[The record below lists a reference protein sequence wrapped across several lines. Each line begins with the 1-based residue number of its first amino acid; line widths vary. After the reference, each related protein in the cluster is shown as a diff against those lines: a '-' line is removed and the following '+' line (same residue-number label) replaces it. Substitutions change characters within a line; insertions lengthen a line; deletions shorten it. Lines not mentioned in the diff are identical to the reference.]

1 MAVSRKGIPDGS
13 RRLVPRKASARS
25 RVSNAADILPD
36 VDGRS
41 AVARRYRDIAAQIIA
56 DMGGASQCDEA
67 RLQLIRRFA
76 AAAVLAEQMEARLAN
91 GHSINIT
98 DHALLSSTLVR
109 LAGSVRD
116 GQPRARLR
124 RPPRTDMPLRNRT
137 PRTAAA
143 YPRRTRCPD
152 KPCGQADNKTDPWR
166 IGQTRTPTRSPLK
179 T

>member
-25 RVSNAADILPD
+25 RVSNGADILPD

-41 AVARRYRDIAAQIIA
+41 AVARRYRDITAQIIA
-56 DMGGASQCDEA
+56 DMGGASQCAEA

-109 LAGSVRD
+109 LAQRTTLAEKVSHCGVAKLRFLVAVAFQTSPAQAITNPHRT
-116 GQPRARLR
+116 GIPMPHNARL
-124 RPPRTDMPLRNRT
+124 
-137 PRTAAA
+137 
-143 YPRRTRCPD
+143 
-152 KPCGQADNKTDPWR
+152 
-166 IGQTRTPTRSPLK
+166 
-179 T
+179 

>member
-1 MAVSRKGIPDGS
+1 MAVMGIPDGS
-13 RRLVPRKASARS
+13 GRLVPRKASARS
-25 RVSNAADILPD
+25 RVSNGGHILPD

-56 DMGGASQCDEA
+56 DMGGASQCAEA

-109 LAGSVRD
+109 LAQRIGIDRRSRNTTPSRRNTSNCSRS
-116 GQPRARLR
+116 GLMRRL
-124 RPPRTDMPLRNRT
+124 PNESFADTIASPRTDTM
-137 PRTAAA
+137 
-143 YPRRTRCPD
+143 
-152 KPCGQADNKTDPWR
+152 QS
-166 IGQTRTPTRSPLK
+166 RSPHHPRCDG
-179 T
+179 

>member
-13 RRLVPRKASARS
+13 RRIVPRKASARS
-25 RVSNAADILPD
+25 RVSNGADILPD

-56 DMGGASQCDEA
+56 DMGGASQCAEA

-109 LAGSVRD
+109 LA
-116 GQPRARLR
+116 Q
-124 RPPRTDMPLRNRT
+124 
-137 PRTAAA
+137 
-143 YPRRTRCPD
+143 
-152 KPCGQADNKTDPWR
+152 R
-166 IGQTRTPTRSPLK
+166 IGIDRRSRNITPSLSEYLELQSKRIDAEASQ
-179 T
+179 